1 MPTSPIDPVDA
12 RDPAFLYLNL
22 RPTEEIRFIVRHHWA
37 GFLGTLGIVLGM
49 ALVPLVLVF
58 AAGQLFGDHFS
69 DYMPLIVL
77 ALSGYFIFLLTFLFG
92 SWINFYYDIIFITNE
107 RIINVAQEG
116 LLSRQTS
123 ELDMRQIENV
133 SAEINGL
140 LQSFFNYGLLIIE
153 TAGKGTGGDNL
164 RPGMKGYFT
173 VTDVPDPNQL
183 ARTILEFHRATEQDD
198 T

>member
-22 RPTEEIRFIVRHHWA
+22 RSTEEIRFIVRHHWA